1 MQSETFAVEWL
12 HAMISSGRP
21 KSLFAAMQ
29 TIGFLMLSI
38 FPLRAIVD
46 ANSQANTNAPAD
58 GVPWANMGNV
68 NGASGIYVGAG
79 WVLTAWHVGANDIL
93 LNGAFY
99 HYDGTVNRLTNSN
112 GTGTDLI
119 LFHLSTLP
127 PLPRL
132 TLASRTPSPS
142 SVVDFVGFGHISGS
156 TQTLINGAPGFYW
169 STGGFKSWGNNRVN
183 VGGVTTINAGAGD
196 VVAFN
201 TDFSAPGLGQTSDEA
216 QAAAGDSG
224 GGVFQQ
230 GGSTWQ
236 LVGVI
241 DTIDVS
247 PTQPGDTAVYGN
259 LTYAADMATY
269 GPQVTAILAS
279 TLPALTISRAGT
291 NVQVCWPDTG
301 IAYTLEA
308 TASFTPPAW
317 NGITPA
323 PTLTLTNGQ
332 YCALLPATNSSRFFR
347 LKH

>member
-21 KSLFAAMQ
+21 KSLFAALQ

-38 FPLRAIVD
+38 FSLRAIVD
-46 ANSQANTNAPAD
+46 ANSQANTNAPTD
-58 GVPWANMGNV
+58 GAPWANMGNV

-93 LNGAFY
+93 LNGAIY
-99 HYDGTVNRLTNSN
+99 HYDGTVDRLTNSD
-112 GTGTDLI
+112 GTGTDLSM
-119 LFHLSTLP
+119 FHLGTLP

-142 SVVDFVGFGHISGS
+142 SVVDFIGFGHIAGS
-156 TQTLINGAPGFYW
+156 PQTLINGTPGFYW
-169 STGGFKSWGNNRVN
+169 STGGFKSWGNNRVSQ
-183 VGGVTTINAGAGD
+183 GGVTTINAGTGD
-196 VVAFN
+196 VVAFH
-201 TDFSAPGLGQTSDEA
+201 TDFSGPGAGQTSAEA

-230 GGSTWQ
+230 SGSTWQ

-241 DTIDVS
+241 GAIDVL
-247 PTQPGDTAVYGN
+247 TNQPLDTAVYGN

-291 NVQVCWPDTG
+291 NVQVCWADTG
-301 IAYTLEA
+301 VSYTLEA
-308 TASFTPPAW
+308 TPSFNPPAW
-317 NGITPA
+317 NAITPA
-323 PTLTLTNGQ
+323 PPLTLTNGE
-332 YCALLPATNSSRFFR
+332 YCALLPATNISRFFR